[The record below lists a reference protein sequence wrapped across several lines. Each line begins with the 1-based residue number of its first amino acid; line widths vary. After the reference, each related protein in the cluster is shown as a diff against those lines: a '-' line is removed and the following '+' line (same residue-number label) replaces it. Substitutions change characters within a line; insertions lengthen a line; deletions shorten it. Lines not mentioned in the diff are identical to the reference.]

1 MKKFSNGFLALILI
15 LLVFSLEKST
25 AFAQNKPTESAQYS
39 EVSIQIYNAAV
50 ELERKRKYS
59 LAEKTYNRVLT
70 MQPNFIE
77 AKIGLSNMYQDLAN
91 RYYCQGEYKHGI
103 YYAKKSLDYD
113 SKNIDTYQVLALC
126 YLESNDN
133 ENLILTYNKI
143 LVIYPKDESTMN
155 ELASAYIKTN
165 QFGKATEIC
174 NKILFL
180 DPGNEKAIKKIKY
193 IKSLPVTAQDL
204 NK

>member
-1 MKKFSNGFLALILI
+1 MIKVSKEFLAIILI
-15 LLVFSLEKST
+15 LLVFSLGKS
-25 AFAQNKPTESAQYS
+25 ASFAQNKPAEPAQYS

-50 ELERKRKYS
+50 ALEKKRKYG

-77 AKIGLSNMYQDLAN
+77 AKMGLANMYQDLAN

-103 YYAKKSLDYD
+103 YYAKKSLDFD

-133 ENLILTYNKI
+133 ENLISTYNKI
-143 LVIYPKDESTMN
+143 LTIYPKDESTMD

-165 QFGKATEIC
+165 QLEKATEIC
-174 NKILFL
+174 NKMLSL
-180 DPGNEKAIKKIKY
+180 DSGNEKAIKKIKY
-193 IKSLPVTAQDL
+193 IKSHLAS
-204 NK
+204 K